1 VTTGPLAG
9 LRILEI
15 ASAAPAPFACMI
27 LADLGA
33 QVLRIDRPA
42 AAKRGP
48 APAHDP
54 LSRGRRSVAL
64 DLKHPDA
71 PSVVRDLAANADV
84 LVEGF
89 RPGVM
94 ERLGIG
100 PDVLLADNPRLV
112 YGRMTGW
119 GQSGPMA
126 AKAGHDINYIALS
139 GALEPLGRADAA
151 PHAPMNLLGDFG
163 GGGMLL
169 AVGVLAAL
177 VERSISGRGQV
188 VDAAMVDGSALL
200 NTFLYGLRAQGF
212 WSDRRGTNLL
222 DGGAPF
228 YDTYRTADGGW
239 MSVGALEPQFYTD
252 LLRGLGLADQ
262 DLPRQMDRAD
272 WPALRARFTEVFAS
286 RTRAE
291 WSAVFAD
298 LDACVAPVLSPA
310 EAPADPHNRARGAFV
325 DVGGLTQPA
334 PAPRFSRTA
343 TAAPGLA
350 PAIGADTATGLLDW
364 GIDPAR
370 LAALRAS
377 GAVPPVEAAPAEVAV

>member
-1 VTTGPLAG
+1 MTGPLAG
-9 LRILEI
+9 LRVLEI

-33 QVLRIDRPA
+33 EVVRIDRPA
-42 AAKRGP
+42 SAKRGP
-48 APAHDP
+48 TPAHDP

-64 DLKHPDA
+64 DLKHPEA
-71 PSVVRDLAANADV
+71 AGVIRDLARSADV

-94 ERLGIG
+94 ERLGMG
-100 PDVLLADNPRLV
+100 PEVLGEDNPRLV

-119 GQSGPMA
+119 GQTGPMA

-139 GALEPLGRADAA
+139 GALEPLGRAGEA
-151 PHAPMNLLGDFG
+151 PHAPLNLLGDFG

-212 WSDRRGTNLL
+212 WADQRGTNLL

-228 YDTYRTADGGW
+228 YDTYATSDGAW
-239 MSVGALEPQFYTD
+239 MSVGALEPQFYAD
-252 LLRGLGLADQ
+252 LITGLGLAGE
-262 DLPRQMDRAD
+262 DLPRQMDRAG
-272 WPALRARFTEVFAS
+272 WPLLRQRFTDVFAS

-291 WSAVFAD
+291 WTAAFVD

-310 EAPADPHNRARGAFV
+310 EAPADPHNRARGTFATV
-325 DVGGLTQPA
+325 DGLTQPA
-334 PAPRFSRTA
+334 PAPRFGRTA
-343 TAAPGLA
+343 AATPAPA
-350 PAIGADTATGLLDW
+350 PAIGADTAAALLDW
-364 GIDPAR
+364 GVDAAR
-370 LAALRAS
+370 LAALRAA
-377 GAVPPVEAAPAEVAV
+377 GAIVVDESEAPAEVAV